1 MSKQLRELSPRLQ
14 RFRKAVE
21 GYGMVLKHVRGATN
35 LAADSM
41 SRAPVGSPEEV
52 EKVLSGMGSKGN
64 RYVYNR
70 IVSSVW
76 GDISNEVLED
86 PALVDL
92 WEAAEADEEYSRAAK
107 VIADKVKMK
116 EVMKMDKHPIKPF
129 RRWAYRLSVIENKKG
144 TRLLLLDAT
153 CIVVLEALRE
163 QLVIQAHVGHQG
175 ISKMCMDVAAKY
187 FWPHYKTDIAET
199 CASCNSFQQHG
210 RSQQAQPLR
219 RKTHDFHRPQ
229 SLHLEGGQASS
240 HGRPFFLHAFPRQD
254 EKHHSR
260 GGGQATQL
268 LVQHVWGCK
277 VCQGRP
283 GSSFLLRRPPGLLQ
297 GMEYQLEPHS
307 TILPDLVWGGGVE
320 YRGPETDSE
329 ESGNRGVML

>member
-21 GYGMVLKHVRGATN
+21 GYGMVLKHVHGATN

-86 PALVDL
+86 PALDDL
-92 WEAAEADEEYSRAAK
+92 WEAAEADEEYSQAAK

-116 EVMKMDKHPIKPF
+116 EVMKMDKHPIRQF
-129 RRWAYRLSVIENKKG
+129 RRWDYRLSVIENNKG
-144 TRLLLLDAT
+144 TRLLLLYAT
-153 CIVVLEALRE
+153 RIVGPEALRE

-175 ISKMCMDVAAKY
+175 TSKMCMDVAAKY

-199 CASCNSFQQHG
+199 CASCN
-210 RSQQAQPLR
+210 
-219 RKTHDFHRPQ
+219 
-229 SLHLEGGQASS
+229 
-240 HGRPFFLHAFPRQD
+240 
-254 EKHHSR
+254 
-260 GGGQATQL
+260 
-268 LVQHVWGCK
+268 
-277 VCQGRP
+277 
-283 GSSFLLRRPPGLLQ
+283 
-297 GMEYQLEPHS
+297 
-307 TILPDLVWGGGVE
+307 
-320 YRGPETDSE
+320 
-329 ESGNRGVML
+329 